1 MNGTPNRSRLAE
13 RHVPRRATVGVR
25 GLAVAVIASLA
36 LAACGGGGDGSKTEN
51 IPEPSYG
58 DVALPSTLPGPTTT
72 LPAPEVMPLT
82 GLPIDDAA
90 AATRP
95 ALVAKIDNHPAARP
109 QAGLNQA
116 DIVYEEN
123 VEQLTRF
130 AAVFH
135 TNAPA
140 SIGPIRS
147 GRTQDVNLFSA
158 YLNPLFVWSGGN
170 AKTTSLINKSVLVN
184 MGALVAYQQGGYKRD
199 SARKAPHNLYADASK
214 IYLLTPK
221 GATRPPQQFQYR
233 TASDAMPTTATAS
246 AGLKLS
252 MDGVQVQWLWDS
264 ATGVYLRSVG
274 KDKHMDADGSQVNA
288 KNVVTLFMQYKTS
301 AADPRSPEA
310 QSVGE
315 GEAWVYTNGSLV
327 KGKWKRAKET
337 DVFAL
342 TDLAGAPIK
351 LTPGR
356 TWIELPRVNKGADVP
371 AGTDPTKVKFP

>member
-1 MNGTPNRSRLAE
+1 MNGTPTRSRIA
-13 RHVPRRATVGVR
+13 RR
-25 GLAVAVIASLA
+25 LAVATAVAGSLV
-36 LAACGGGGDGSKTEN
+36 LGACGGGDSGADNT
-51 IPEPSYG
+51 PEPSYG

-82 GLPIDDAA
+82 GLPITDAA

-109 QAGLNQA
+109 QSGLNQA

-135 TNAPA
+135 TNAPT

-147 GRTQDVNLFSA
+147 GRTQDINLFSA

-170 AKTTSLINKSVLVN
+170 SKTTSLINKSVLVN
-184 MGALVAYQQGGYKRD
+184 MGALVAYQQGGYRRE

-214 IYLLTPK
+214 IYTLTPK

-233 TASDAMPTTATAS
+233 GSSDAMPAAATAS
-246 AGLKLS
+246 AGIKLS
-252 MDGVQVQWLWDS
+252 MDGVKVQWLWDS
-264 ATGVYLRSVG
+264 ATGDYLRSID
-274 KDKHMDADGSQVNA
+274 KDKSFDFDKSQINA
-288 KNVVTLFMQYKTS
+288 KNVVVLFMQYKAS
-301 AADPRSPEA
+301 SADPRSPEA
-310 QSVGE
+310 QSLGN
-315 GEAWVYTNGSLV
+315 GEAWIYTNGSLV
-327 KGKWKRAKET
+327 RGKWARAKET
-337 DVFAL
+337 DVFSL
-342 TDLAGAPIK
+342 SDLAGAPIK

-356 TWIELPRVNKGADVP
+356 TWVELPRANKGADIAAGSDP
-371 AGTDPTKVKFP
+371 AKVKFP

>member
-1 MNGTPNRSRLAE
+1 MNGTPNRSRL
-13 RHVPRRATVGVR
+13 VRRFAVVG
-25 GLAVAVIASLA
+25 AVVASAA
-36 LAACGGGGDGSKTEN
+36 LAACGGGGGTSTED

-82 GLPIDDAA
+82 GLPIEDAA

-109 QAGLNQA
+109 QSGLNQA

-135 TNAPA
+135 TNAPTKV
-140 SIGPIRS
+140 GPIRS

-184 MGALVAYQQGGYKRD
+184 MGALVAYQQGGYQRD
-199 SARKAPHNLYADASK
+199 PKRKAPHNLYADGSK
-214 IYLLTPK
+214 IFLLTPQ

-233 TASDAMPTTATAS
+233 TASDAMPATATAS

-252 MDGVQVQWLWDS
+252 MDGVQVQWLWDA
-264 ATGVYLRSVG
+264 ATGDYLRSIG

-288 KNVVTLFMQYKTS
+288 KNVVVLYMAYKS
-301 AADPRSPEA
+301 SPADPRSPEA

-327 KGKWKRAKET
+327 KGKWSRAKET
-337 DVFAL
+337 DVFAIV
-342 TDLAGAPIK
+342 DLAGAPIK

-356 TWIELPRVNKGADVP
+356 TWIELPRVKKGADVP

>member
-1 MNGTPNRSRLAE
+1 MNQTPTRVGMTRL
-13 RHVPRRATVGVR
+13 RRTVGLL
-25 GLAVAVIASLA
+25 LAGLA
-36 LAACGGGGDGSKTEN
+36 LAACGGGDSDAPED
-51 IPEPSYG
+51 IPEPSYA

-82 GLPIDDAA
+82 GLPIVDAA

-95 ALVAKIDNHPAARP
+95 ALVAKFDNHPAARP
-109 QAGLNQA
+109 QSGLNQA

-135 TNAPA
+135 TNAPT

-170 AKTTSLINKSVLVN
+170 AKTTSLIRKSVLVDV
-184 MGALVAYQQGGYKRD
+184 GASVAYQQGGYTRD
-199 SARKAPHNLYADASK
+199 SKRKAPHNLYADASK
-214 IYLLTPK
+214 IYALTPK

-233 TASDAMPTTATAS
+233 TASDAMPATATAS

-252 MDGVQVQWLWDS
+252 MDGVQVQWLWDA
-264 ATGVYLRSVG
+264 ATGDYLRSIG

-288 KNVVTLFMQYKTS
+288 KNVVVLFMQYKS
-301 AADPRSPEA
+301 SPADPRSPEA

-315 GEAWVYTNGSLV
+315 GEAWMYTNGSLV

-337 DVFAL
+337 DAFVLA
-342 TDLAGAPIK
+342 DLAGAPVK
-351 LTPGR
+351 FTPGR
-356 TWIELPRVNKGADVP
+356 TWVELPRPNKGADIA
-371 AGTDPTKVKFP
+371 AGTDPAKVKFP

>member
-1 MNGTPNRSRLAE
+1 MNGTPTRSRL
-13 RHVPRRATVGVR
+13 VRRLGIAGVV
-25 GLAVAVIASLA
+25 LASAA
-36 LAACGGGGDGSKTEN
+36 LAACGGGGGSSETEN

-82 GLPIDDAA
+82 GLPITDAA

-109 QAGLNQA
+109 QSGLNQA
-116 DIVYEEN
+116 DIVFEEN

-135 TNAPA
+135 TNAPT

-184 MGALVAYQQGGYKRD
+184 MGALVAYQQGGYRRE
-199 SARKAPHNLYADASK
+199 STRKAPHNLYADASK

-233 TASDAMPTTATAS
+233 TASDAMPSAATAS

-264 ATGVYLRSVG
+264 ATGDYLRSIG
-274 KDKHMDADGSQVNA
+274 KDKHYDFDKSQINA
-288 KNVVTLFMQYKTS
+288 KNVVVMFMLYKAS
-301 AADPRSPEA
+301 PADPRSPEA
-310 QSVGE
+310 QSLGE

-327 KGKWKRAKET
+327 KGKWARAKAT
-337 DVFAL
+337 DSFTL

-356 TWIELPRVNKGADVP
+356 TWVELPQIGRAHV
-371 AGTDPTKVKFP
+371 

>member
-1 MNGTPNRSRLAE
+1 MNGTPTRSRL
-13 RHVPRRATVGVR
+13 VRRFLVAG
-25 GLAVAVIASLA
+25 AVIASTA
-36 LAACGGGGDGSKTEN
+36 LAACGGGSSTED

-58 DVALPSTLPGPTTT
+58 DIALPSTLPGPTTT

-82 GLPIDDAA
+82 GLPITDAL

-109 QAGLNQA
+109 QSGLNQA

-123 VEQLTRF
+123 VEQLTRY

-135 TNAPA
+135 TNAPT
-140 SIGPIRS
+140 SVGPIRS

-170 AKTTSLINKSVLVN
+170 ARTTSLINKSVLVN
-184 MGALVAYQQGGYKRD
+184 MGALVAYQQGGYRRD
-199 SARKAPHNLYADASK
+199 SERRAPHNLYADASK
-214 IYLLTPK
+214 IFLLTPK
-221 GATRPPQQFQYR
+221 GATRPPQQFVYR
-233 TASDAMPTTATAS
+233 TASDAMPATATAS

-252 MDGVQVQWLWDS
+252 MDGVQVQWLWNAS
-264 ATGVYLRSVG
+264 TGDYLRSMG

-288 KNVVTLFMQYKTS
+288 KNVVVLYMTYKS
-301 AADPRSPEA
+301 SPADPRSPEA

-327 KGKWKRAKET
+327 KGKWSRAKET

-356 TWIELPRVNKGADVP
+356 TWIELPRVKKGADVP
-371 AGTDPTKVKFP
+371 AGTDPTKVKYP

>member
-1 MNGTPNRSRLAE
+1 MNGTPTRSRIA
-13 RHVPRRATVGVR
+13 RRITMS
-25 GLAVAVIASLA
+25 AVVAGSLV
-36 LAACGGGGDGSKTEN
+36 LAACGGGGGNADNT
-51 IPEPSYG
+51 PEPSYG

-82 GLPIDDAA
+82 GLPITDAA

-109 QAGLNQA
+109 QSGLNQA
-116 DIVYEEN
+116 DLVYEEN

-135 TNAPA
+135 TNAPT

-147 GRTQDVNLFSA
+147 GRTQDINLFSA

-170 AKTTSLINKSVLVN
+170 SKVTSLINKSVLVN
-184 MGALVAYQQGGYKRD
+184 MGALVAYQQGGYRRE
-199 SARKAPHNLYADASK
+199 STRKAPHNLYADASK
-214 IYLLTPK
+214 IYMLTPK

-233 TASDAMPTTATAS
+233 GTSDAMPASATAS
-246 AGLKLS
+246 TGVKLS
-252 MDGVQVQWLWDS
+252 MDGVKVQWLWDS
-264 ATGVYLRSVG
+264 ATSNYLRSVD
-274 KDKHMDADGSQVNA
+274 KDKSFDFDKSQINA
-288 KNVVTLFMQYKTS
+288 KNVVVLFMQYKAS

-310 QSVGE
+310 QSLGT

-327 KGKWKRAKET
+327 KGKWSRAKET
-337 DVFAL
+337 DVFTL

-356 TWIELPRVNKGADVP
+356 TWIELPRVNKGADVAAGSDP
-371 AGTDPTKVKFP
+371 AKIKFP

>member
-1 MNGTPNRSRLAE
+1 MNGTPNRSRL
-13 RHVPRRATVGVR
+13 VRRFMVVG
-25 GLAVAVIASLA
+25 AVVASAA
-36 LAACGGGGDGSKTEN
+36 LAACGGGGGSSTED

-72 LPAPEVMPLT
+72 LPAPELMPLT
-82 GLPIDDAA
+82 GLPIEDAA

-109 QAGLNQA
+109 QSGLNQA

-130 AAVFH
+130 AAVYH
-135 TNAPA
+135 TNAPT

-184 MGALVAYQQGGYKRD
+184 MGALVAYQQGGYQRD
-199 SARKAPHNLYADASK
+199 SKRKAPHNLYADASK
-214 IYLLTPK
+214 IFALTPK

-233 TASDAMPTTATAS
+233 TASDAMPSTATAS
-246 AGLKLS
+246 AGINLS
-252 MDGVQVQWLWDS
+252 MDGVKVQWLWDA
-264 ATGVYLRSVG
+264 ATGDYLRSADN
-274 KDKHMDADGSQVNA
+274 KKHMDADGSQVNA
-288 KNVVTLFMQYKTS
+288 KNVVVLYMAYKS
-301 AADPRSPEA
+301 SPADPRSPEA

-327 KGKWKRAKET
+327 KGKWSRAKET
-337 DVFAL
+337 DVFAIS
-342 TDLAGAPIK
+342 DLAGAPIK
-351 LTPGR
+351 LTTGR
-356 TWIELPRVNKGADVP
+356 SWIELPRVKKGADVP
-371 AGTDPTKVKFP
+371 AGTDPAKVKFP